1 MVCPA
6 IRNWRQL
13 TFAFA
18 ALHYWGDDVAI
29 GTIPRR
35 KRRRTMNLTSSVT
48 VTERA
53 AQKIGQILKREPAG
67 TMLRVSVEGG
77 GCSGFQYKFDTER
90 SRADDDI
97 VIEKSGATVLIDPMS
112 LNYMAGSEIDFVDD
126 LIGSSFKVNNPKAT
140 ASCGCGTSFAL

>member
-1 MVCPA
+1 MTV
-6 IRNWRQL
+6 
-13 TFAFA
+13 
-18 ALHYWGDDVAI
+18 D
-29 GTIPRR
+29 
-35 KRRRTMNLTSSVT
+35 VT

-53 AQKIGQILKREPAG
+53 ARRIGEILRGEPAG

-90 SRADDDI
+90 QRADDDI
-97 VIEKSGATVLIDPMS
+97 VIERSGATVLIDPVS
-112 LNYMAGSEIDFVDD
+112 LNYMTGSEIDYVDD